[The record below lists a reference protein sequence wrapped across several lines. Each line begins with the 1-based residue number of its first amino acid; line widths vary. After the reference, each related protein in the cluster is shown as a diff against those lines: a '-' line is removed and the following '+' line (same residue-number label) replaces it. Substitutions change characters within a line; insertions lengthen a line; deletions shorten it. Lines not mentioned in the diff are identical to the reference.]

1 METIKL
7 LSEFSIVRFLELVNE
22 VFSDYPVP
30 VKWDILS
37 FNLDARENSISLSD
51 SFVFLK
57 DDRPVGFIICC
68 IRRNRGRIDAMGV
81 VKSERGTG
89 LAYKILEHALEALR
103 WKRVES
109 VVLEVLKSE
118 AKAIRFY
125 EKNGFRTT
133 RELHSLIKEVSTF
146 EEDEELVVV
155 KTDARWVH
163 QASVEASIN
172 LHRFPNWQ
180 REPTTLLLASGR
192 YNYSRINLHR
202 SQGYLVWGSNSENAF
217 IVDCSPIKDLEVYPK
232 LLEAASK
239 YICKTENK
247 RYCTIFNVPENDP
260 LYSAAI
266 QSGYNSFMTQLEMSL
281 QLY

>member
-1 METIKL
+1 METVKL
-7 LSEFSIVRFLELVNE
+7 LSEFPIVRFLELVNE

-37 FNLDARENSISLSD
+37 FNLDARENSVSLSD

-57 DDRPVGFIICC
+57 DDKPVGFIVCC

-89 LAYKILEHALEALR
+89 LAYRIIEHALEALR
-103 WKRVES
+103 WRKVQN
-109 VVLEVLKSE
+109 VVLEVLKTES
-118 AKAIRFY
+118 KAIRFY
-125 EKNGFRTT
+125 EKNGFRTV
-133 RELHSLIKEVSTF
+133 RELHSMIREFSTF
-146 EEDEELVVV
+146 EEDDELTVV

-172 LHRFPNWQ
+172 LHRSPNWQ

-192 YNYSRINLHR
+192 YKYARLNLRR
-202 SQGYLVWGSNSENAF
+202 SQGYLVWGSTSDNAF
-217 IVDCSPIKDLEVYPK
+217 IVDCAPIKELKDYPS
-232 LLEAASK
+232 LLEAAAK
-239 YICKTENK
+239 YVCKTEGK
-247 RYCTIFNVPENDP
+247 RYCAIFNVPENDS
-260 LYSAAI
+260 LYDAAARN
-266 QSGYNSFMTQLEMSL
+266 GFRNFMTQLEMSL